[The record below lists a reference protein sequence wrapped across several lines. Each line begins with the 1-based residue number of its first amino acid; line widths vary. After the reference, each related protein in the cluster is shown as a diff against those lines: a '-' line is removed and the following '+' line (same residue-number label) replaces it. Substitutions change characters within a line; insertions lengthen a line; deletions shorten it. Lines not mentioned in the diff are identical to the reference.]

1 MHGHLF
7 GTVPSGGKAGRFKES
22 SSLAGIVVMII
33 TGGVIMISVTVSIII
48 STIHFPKRSLPA
60 SLPRV
65 SSGGKET

>member
-1 MHGHLF
+1 
-7 GTVPSGGKAGRFKES
+7 
-22 SSLAGIVVMII
+22 MII
-33 TGGVIMISVTVSIII
+33 TGGVIMINVTVSIII